1 MPAQAIEMIL
11 SRQLADSLSVPV
23 FLVDP
28 EGNLLFYNPPAESIL
43 GKKFEETGPMP
54 VGDWGTSF
62 SPFDK
67 EGNPIPPEG
76 LPLVQTIQSQI
87 PAHRTFWIKS
97 LEGNDTHIS
106 VTSIPII
113 GRAGKFCGAMAIF
126 WDNKIPDDE
135 N

>member
-1 MPAQAIEMIL
+1 MIL

-28 EGNLLFYNPPAESIL
+28 QGNLLFYNQPAEGIL

-62 SPFDK
+62 FPHEED
-67 EGNPIPPEG
+67 GTLIPPEG
-76 LPLVQTIQSQI
+76 LPLVQTIKTQI

-97 LEGNDTHIS
+97 LQGNSTKIS
-106 VTSIPII
+106 VTAIPII
-113 GRAGKFCGAMAIF
+113 GRSAKFWGAMAIF
-126 WDNKIPDDE
+126 WDNE
-135 N
+135 LHL

>member
-1 MPAQAIEMIL
+1 MPSQAIEMIL

-28 EGNLLFYNPPAESIL
+28 AGNLVFYNPPAELIL
-43 GKKFEETGPMP
+43 GQKFQETGPMP

-62 SPFDK
+62 FPHETD
-67 EGNPIPPEG
+67 GTPIPPEG
-76 LPLVQTIQSQI
+76 LPLVQTIMSQV

-97 LEGNDTHIS
+97 LNGSSINIS

-113 GRAGKFCGAMAIF
+113 GRSGNFYGAMAIF
-126 WDNKIPDDE
+126 WDNKQSL
-135 N
+135 

>member
-1 MPAQAIEMIL
+1 MIL

-28 EGNLLFYNPPAESIL
+28 DGNLLFYNPPAELVL

-54 VGDWGTSF
+54 VGDWGTWFLPHEEDGS
-62 SPFDK
+62 
-67 EGNPIPPEG
+67 PIPPEG
-76 LPLVQTIQSQI
+76 LPLVQTIKTKT

-97 LEGNDTHIS
+97 LKGNSTRIS

-113 GRAGKFCGAMAIF
+113 GRGGKFCGAMAIF
-126 WDNKIPDDE
+126 WDNEISL
-135 N
+135 